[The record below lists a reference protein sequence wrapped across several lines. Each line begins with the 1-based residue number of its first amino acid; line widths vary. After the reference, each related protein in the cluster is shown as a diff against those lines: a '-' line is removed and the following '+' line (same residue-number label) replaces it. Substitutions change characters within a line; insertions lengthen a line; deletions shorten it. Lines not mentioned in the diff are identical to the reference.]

1 MAKEVKLIHS
11 CVSCLYVSH
20 PKSRRKYEVATAQ
33 NEAYFGAKVRG
44 VGAVSR
50 LLTLAI
56 DGGDWSGLPP
66 GKQPP
71 SPVVYNPTWFSET
84 V

>member
-1 MAKEVKLIHS
+1 
-11 CVSCLYVSH
+11 
-20 PKSRRKYEVATAQ
+20 
-33 NEAYFGAKVRG
+33 VRG

-50 LLTLAI
+50 FLTLAI
-56 DGGDWSGLPP
+56 DGGDWSGVPP

-71 SPVVYNPTWFSET
+71 SPVVYDTTWFSEP